1 MPRRS
6 AAEQNAFAGPPSDA
20 APLAGQRA
28 LADQAT
34 WALAILND
42 AADGVLTISE
52 RGIVKWMN
60 STAEALFGYRA
71 DEVVGRNVKMLMPPP
86 YRDQHDSYIA
96 HYVRTGQKKV
106 VGIGREVI
114 GQRKDGTTF
123 PMYLSLS
130 ESIEKG
136 SRVFGG
142 ILHDLSREKRTEHEL
157 RTLAALVESSDD
169 AIIRKSLDGMI
180 QSWNPG
186 AERLLGYPAE
196 EALGRHI
203 SLIVPSER
211 MEELQAVYAAL
222 QRGERVEPFVSIR
235 RTKGNHLVDVSIT
248 ISAIRNECRNIVG
261 FSAIQHDISRRMRAL
276 DELRRERDFS
286 RRLLDTAEAIIL
298 VLDAQGRIV
307 QFNHHMEQLA
317 GRPLHDVREHDWFE
331 TFVPERDRARTRWQ
345 FKQAVA
351 GRSARGIVYTI
362 VVRDGQERQIEWF
375 ESVLEHGEGRAG
387 GLLCIGLDVTERI
400 EADAE
405 RHIYEEK
412 LRSLSAELTA
422 TEERERRELATE
434 LHDQIGQTLALAKI
448 KLGGLREAAPAG
460 LRAQVS
466 EIRDLV
472 DQAVQSS
479 RSLTMELGATV
490 LHELGLEAALAGLAE
505 ETQKRYGISCAFV
518 DDKQPKPLADQTKV
532 ALFRAVRELLMNVVK
547 HAAAKRVEV
556 SIEQL
561 GSHLRIRVHDDG
573 VGFVVPT
580 EGFHAKRE
588 GGFGLFSI
596 QERLARL
603 GGELRLISTPG
614 AGTTA
619 TLETPLTYASEQ
631 KEAT

>member
-6 AAEQNAFAGPPSDA
+6 AAERDASTGPPSDTE
-20 APLAGQRA
+20 PLAGQRA
-28 LADQAT
+28 PADQAA
-34 WALAILND
+34 WALAILHA
-42 AADGVLTISE
+42 AADGILTINE
-52 RGIVKWMN
+52 RGIVQWMN
-60 STAEALFGYRA
+60 PAAEALFCYSS
-71 DEVVGRNVKMLMPPP
+71 DDVVGRNVKMLMPPP

-96 HYVRTGQKKV
+96 DYVRTGQKKV
-106 VGIGREVI
+106 IGLGREVI

-123 PMYLSLS
+123 PMYLSVS
-130 ESIEKG
+130 ESIDNG
-136 SRVFGG
+136 SRIFGG

-157 RTLAALVESSDD
+157 RTLAALVEASDD
-169 AIIRKSLDGMI
+169 AIIRKSLEGMI

-186 AERLLGYPAE
+186 AERLLGYSAE

-203 SLIVPSER
+203 SLVVPPER

-222 QRGERVEPFVSIR
+222 QRGERVGSFESVR
-235 RTKGNHLVDVSIT
+235 RTKDNHLIDVSIT
-248 ISAIRNECRNIVG
+248 ISAIRNEHRNVVG
-261 FSAIQHDISRRMRAL
+261 FSAIQHDISRRMHAL
-276 DELRRERDFS
+276 EGLRRERDFS

-307 QFNHHMEQLA
+307 QFNRHMEQLA

-345 FKQAVA
+345 FKQTVA
-351 GRSARGIVYTI
+351 GRGVKGMVYPILVRG
-362 VVRDGQERQIEWF
+362 GEERQVEWF
-375 ESVLEHGEGRAG
+375 ESALEHGEGRAG

-400 EADAE
+400 EAEAE

-412 LRSLSAELTA
+412 LRSLSAELAA
-422 TEERERRELATE
+422 TEERERHDLAVE
-434 LHDQIGQTLALAKI
+434 LHDRIGQTLALTKI

-460 LRAQVS
+460 LRARVS

-479 RSLTMELGATV
+479 RALMMELGAMV
-490 LHELGLEAALAGLAE
+490 LHELGLEAALAGLTDE
-505 ETQKRYGISCAFV
+505 IQKRHGTSCMFV

-532 ALFRAVRELLMNVVK
+532 ALFRAVRELLMNVIK

-556 SIEQL
+556 SVERL
-561 GSHLRIRVHDDG
+561 GSNLRIRVRDDG
-573 VGFVVPT
+573 AGFVVPT

-619 TLETPLTYASEQ
+619 TLEAPLTYASEQ